1 MTKAFRLIA
10 STGIHKG
17 DREYQQDQV
26 SLISHSRHN
35 GCVLGV
41 VADGMGGRSGGRKA
55 SDQVMMTARQLF
67 ERYSPETDDPAAML
81 KAMVE
86 EAHIVIRLTAI
97 SAEQE
102 PHSTIAAF
110 LINPRATATGC
121 TPGIH
126 ASTISRVVG
135 YSTAPVT
142 TPTFRRW

>member
-67 ERYSPETDDPAAML
+67 ERYSPKP
-81 KAMVE
+81 
-86 EAHIVIRLTAI
+86 
-97 SAEQE
+97 
-102 PHSTIAAF
+102 
-110 LINPRATATGC
+110 
-121 TPGIH
+121 
-126 ASTISRVVG
+126 
-135 YSTAPVT
+135 T
-142 TPTFRRW
+142 TLPPCSKPWWKKRTSSFG